1 METTDELIKEYLLF
15 RGFFNTFR
23 NFDLESKND
32 RDKGFKAELVVEQL
46 FSYINSSDIN
56 ELLEFWK
63 YLDSRFF
70 SQIDSRFCMTL
81 KRMEISLLKYYI
93 VVQIQKNKKD
103 KILEFY
109 NILGNELL
117 GKSEWDHN
125 WFAIPFIKKPESNP
139 LFKIYFSKQWLETFT
154 SSLTNFL
161 NTIFQNITL
170 PSLLNFNTD
179 RYIRK
184 AQECEIQALR
194 NLIDNLK
201 TELDASDN
209 KITSLRQMLSQNYN
223 PITEKELNPIH
234 ENLKNDNKDNP
245 IHESLKND
253 TKDNSKI
260 KDITNESQQK
270 KSNKKDDANQ
280 VNVIDSKINDDV
292 IYEMKNLTDSEHR
305 IMMLNQDLIHTFSN
319 KLIASKISTNMG
331 NIVSCIDNKNKVYLY
346 NIETSSCN
354 SFDDLPSEYTV
365 MEWGNKSDNIINI
378 GLKNNN
384 IRSINTNTKSFKD
397 IQILNNYCTS
407 IEYSNNNNDYI
418 YSILQNPNE
427 TNIGL
432 INIKDGIIEKVLYKE
447 ENSNVNN
454 FLKINNNSTLLA
466 YGNDKGLIR
475 LFDLRT
481 NKHISKFESNEL
493 ALSLYINDND
503 LIYIINNEYIS
514 KWNISFDNHD
524 LSSDKDKEQPLK
536 QSSSSTSLL
545 NYPLSLQSKIKINLK
560 SSPIT
565 TSNSNLFNNIHI
577 NSDTKYIMLPNFN
590 ENEINIYNVNNGE
603 YEISSDKFSSDIE
616 CFDVNQNFTQSV
628 VGCTNG
634 SLYLNRWLY
643 V

>member
-1 METTDELIKEYLLF
+1 M
-15 RGFFNTFR
+15 
-23 NFDLESKND
+23 
-32 RDKGFKAELVVEQL
+32 
-46 FSYINSSDIN
+46 
-56 ELLEFWK
+56 EFWK
-63 YLDSRFF
+63 YLDNRFF

-117 GKSEWDHN
+117 GKAEWDHN
-125 WFAIPFIKKPESNP
+125 WFAMPFIKKPESNP
-139 LFKIYFSKQWLETFT
+139 LFKICFSKQWLETFT

-209 KITSLRQMLSQNYN
+209 KITSLRQMLSQSYN
-223 PITEKELNPIH
+223 PITEKELSPIH
-234 ENLKNDNKDNP
+234 ENLKDEIKDN
-245 IHESLKND
+245 L
-253 TKDNSKI
+253 KI
-260 KDITNESQQK
+260 KDATNEPQQK
-270 KSNKKDDANQ
+270 KGSKKDDTNQ
-280 VNVIDSKINDDV
+280 VNVIDSKINDEV

-319 KLIASKISTNMG
+319 KLKASKISTNIG
-331 NIVSCIDNKNKVYLY
+331 NIIACIDNNNKMYLY

-354 SFDDLPSEYTV
+354 SFDDLSSEYTV
-365 MEWGNKSDNIINI
+365 MKWGNKSDNIINI

-384 IRSINTNTKSFKD
+384 IRSMNINTKSFKD
-397 IQILNNYCTS
+397 IQILNNFCTS
-407 IEYSNNNNDYI
+407 IEYSNNSNDYI

-432 INIKDGIIEKVLYKE
+432 INIKDGIIENVLYKE
-447 ENSNVNN
+447 ETTNVNN

-466 YGNDKGLIR
+466 YGNEKGLIR

-481 NKHISKFESNEL
+481 NKQISKFESNEPV
-493 ALSLYINDND
+493 LSLYINDND
-503 LIYIINNEYIS
+503 LISIINNEYIS
-514 KWNISFDNHD
+514 KWNISFNNFD
-524 LSSDKDKEQPLK
+524 LSSDKEQPLK
-536 QSSSSTSLL
+536 QSSSITSLL
-545 NYPLSLQSKIKINLK
+545 NYSLSLQSKIKINLK
-560 SSPIT
+560 TQSST
-565 TSNSNLFNNIHI
+565 SSNSNLFNNIHL
-577 NSDTKYIMLPNFN
+577 NSDMKYIMLPNFN

-603 YEISSDKFSSDIE
+603 YEVSSDKYASSIE
-616 CFDVNQNFTQSV
+616 CFDTNQSFTQSI
-628 VGCTNG
+628 VGCADG